1 MVNWRR
7 GRYSDYLRWG
17 QDAPKRK
24 DKKNLLLLCYDTLV
38 SHSKEEDHS
47 ISPLDKQVARYRGGL
62 LKTRLPQQRI
72 SAHHADMK
80 REALV
85 EEETEEEWWSSGC
98 TGDIDG

>member
-1 MVNWRR
+1 MVDWRR

-47 ISPLDKQVARYRGGL
+47 ISPLDKQVARYQGGL
-62 LKTRLPQQRI
+62 LKTSPHTMR
-72 SAHHADMK
+72 
-80 REALV
+80 
-85 EEETEEEWWSSGC
+85 T
-98 TGDIDG
+98 